1 MSAEKE
7 NIMPKA
13 KKWKST
19 HCDSSNSMSLM
30 VYTRATDDVTADGFD
45 TTLLDDLLNL
55 YIQIWSYTDQ
65 ETSK

>member
-1 MSAEKE
+1 
-7 NIMPKA
+7 
-13 KKWKST
+13 
-19 HCDSSNSMSLM
+19 M